1 MSGVNNTSAN
11 DLSTTESNSNSAVGA
26 PPVKTEHGDS
36 KNSLN
41 LDANEP
47 PIDLPQKPLSAYTTV
62 AILCLMIAFGGF
74 IFGWDT
80 GTISGFVNLFDF
92 IRRFGQK
99 KMTREP
105 TTYRK

>member
-26 PPVKTEHGDS
+26 PSVKTEHGDS
-36 KNSLN
+36 KDSLN
-41 LDANEP
+41 LDVTEA

-80 GTISGFVNLFDF
+80 GTISGFVNLSDF

-99 KMTREP
+99 KTTRGL

>member
-26 PPVKTEHGDS
+26 PPVKTEH
-36 KNSLN
+36 
-41 LDANEP
+41 DANEP

-80 GTISGFVNLFDF
+80 GTISGFVNLSDF